1 MASTATARA
10 TWTAPQARPVRL
22 TLVRPTEAR
31 RPVVADEPTCAC
43 GQALEWSHT
52 AHCPRCGVTLRSW

>member
-10 TWTAPQARPVRL
+10 TWSAPSVRQVGRTLERPR
-22 TLVRPTEAR
+22 RAC

-43 GQALEWSHT
+43 GQALECSHT
-52 AHCPRCGVTLRSW
+52 AHCPRCGVTLRS

>member
-10 TWTAPQARPVRL
+10 TWSPL
-22 TLVRPTEAR
+22 LVRQLTRTLERPHAAC
-31 RPVVADEPTCAC
+31 RPVVAVEPTCAC

-52 AHCPRCGVTLRSW
+52 AHCPRCGVTLRS

>member
-10 TWTAPQARPVRL
+10 TWNAP
-22 TLVRPTEAR
+22 LVRQVSHTLERPTAAR
-31 RPVVADEPTCAC
+31 RPVVTDEPTCAC

-52 AHCPRCGVTLRSW
+52 AHCPRCGVTLRS